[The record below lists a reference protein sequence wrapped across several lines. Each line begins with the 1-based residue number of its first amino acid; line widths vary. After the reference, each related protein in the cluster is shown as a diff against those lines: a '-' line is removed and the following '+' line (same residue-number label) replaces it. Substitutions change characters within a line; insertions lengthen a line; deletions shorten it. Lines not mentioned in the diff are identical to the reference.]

1 MRQGQPEEGV
11 KLVFLKRQSNE
22 NIHYAPNFL
31 IMKKYY
37 NYRKI
42 DSYNTPIRIVIS
54 RRGLGKTFGALLK
67 AVKGFIDNGKR
78 FIYVVEND
86 EQAKELSRNKGEKFF
101 GAILNYLENPVTFT
115 DKKLSNAILG
125 KSLELS
131 EGDILNQLKGGV
143 ILINGVTAGYI
154 VSLNSFARFKR
165 NNFVNVKYIIVD
177 EFIPEIVDVR
187 TLQNPRKIVSLVQSI
202 ARNSDVIIYLL
213 GNSIRLNDSIL
224 ARLGLHNLK
233 EGEISVI
240 KDDIG
245 PFIACH
251 FVSNKEYPLFVKEA
265 EKSVSGRLASILNED
280 NLDKNTFVDDLNSG
294 EQIPSS
300 PKQSTIFCCL
310 HGEFGSVRVNIT
322 KDYEHYYVYPDYG
335 DNIKKRVCLDKRYIS
350 PVVRYIPD
358 YYDAFTRAYE
368 KGAVKFYDAQ
378 VKSIFKNILKL
389 I

>member
-1 MRQGQPEEGV
+1 
-11 KLVFLKRQSNE
+11 
-22 NIHYAPNFL
+22 
-31 IMKKYY
+31 MKKHY
-37 NYRKI
+37 NFRKI

-67 AVKGFIDNGKR
+67 GLKGFIDNGKR

-101 GAILNYLENPVTFT
+101 GAILEYLENPVTFS
-115 DKKLSNAILG
+115 DKKLANTLLG

-187 TLQNPRKIVSLVQSI
+187 TLQNPRKVVSLVQSI

-213 GNSIRLNDSIL
+213 GNSIRINDSIL
-224 ARLGLHNLK
+224 ARLELHNLK
-233 EGEISVI
+233 EGEIRLI
-240 KDDIG
+240 KDEFG
-245 PFIACH
+245 PFIVCH
-251 FVSNKEYPLFVKEA
+251 YVSNKEYTSFAKEA
-265 EKSVSGRLASILNED
+265 EKSVSGRLATILNED

-310 HGEFGSVRVNIT
+310 HGEFGSVRINIT
-322 KDYEHYYVYPDYG
+322 KDYVHYYVYPDYG

-368 KGAVKFYDAQ
+368 KGVVKFYDAQ